1 MKRISV
7 TGIVLVIVSVIYVST
22 VWCSEQQGP
31 GQSASGASDT
41 GKKASAGMMSSK
53 KTEKMDKMHEMMGK
67 MVDKAVQEKMMSMR
81 EEFREKKEAG
91 INKGAQYHQKGGI
104 GAYALMRPFHQW
116 MAGLMCR
123 QGSLNLTAGQK
134 EDLDN
139 ALTGHLKAAIRGR
152 AEARALQI
160 DLKYS
165 LRKEPLD
172 LPSIEKQ
179 VQKLTEQEASLMMEG
194 IKLYKEVLGIL
205 NAAQRAQVEETIG
218 SPFSPPW
225 KDMSQ
230 GLYGGEGPAEYFKSS
245 RKTEEREK
253 KMHGA
258 HHQ

>member
-1 MKRISV
+1 MKRFSV
-7 TGIVLVIVSVIYVST
+7 TGIVLVIVSIIYVST

-31 GQSASGASDT
+31 GQSASGSSDT
-41 GKKASAGMMSSK
+41 GKKASAGMMSPK
-53 KTEKMDKMHEMMGK
+53 KTEKMDKMHEMVGK

-81 EEFREKKEAG
+81 EEFCEKKEAG

-116 MAGLMCR
+116 MACLMCR
-123 QGSLNLTAGQK
+123 QESLNLTAGQK

-139 ALTGHLKAAIRGR
+139 ALTGHLKAAIRAR

-160 DLKYS
+160 DLKHS

-172 LPSIEKQ
+172 LPSMEKQ
-179 VQKLTEQEASLMMEG
+179 VQKLIEQETSLMMEG
-194 IKLYKEVLGIL
+194 IKLYKEVLGVL

-218 SPFSPPW
+218 SPFPPPW
-225 KDMSQ
+225 KDMPQ
-230 GLYGGEGPAEYFKSS
+230 GLCGGEGPAEYFKSS